1 MGYGDPMVIFAL
13 IQDCLTGRRMR
24 CSPLAL
30 FAGVFLILC
39 MCLQSLA
46 LAQNQPVAPQS
57 TEPAPAVI
65 TVSKPTDE
73 ATPLGSSVAPG
84 GGGGGGAGVP
94 AGNGGASGD
103 YILQPG
109 DTVELVVYREPDL
122 NMRSKIGKDGMVQ
135 LPLLGEVKLAGLSLR
150 SASVLVRQRYNADY
164 VVEPQ
169 IYLNIAAY
177 NPRRFTIIGQ
187 VGRPGTYEFA
197 GSESLGMLEAVGMAG
212 GFTRIADRGHVLVKR
227 REGDAVRTIKVNA
240 KKLSETGIDRF
251 ELKPGDVINV
261 GESWY

>member
-1 MGYGDPMVIFAL
+1 
-13 IQDCLTGRRMR
+13 MR
-24 CSPLAL
+24 CSPPAL

-73 ATPLGSSVAPG
+73 ATPFGSSVAP

-103 YILQPG
+103 YMLQPG
-109 DTVELVVYREPDL
+109 DTLELVVYREPDL

-135 LPLLGEVKLAGLSLR
+135 LPLLGEVKLAGLALR
-150 SASVLVRQRYNADY
+150 SASALVRQKYNADY

>member
-1 MGYGDPMVIFAL
+1 
-13 IQDCLTGRRMR
+13 MR
-24 CSPLAL
+24 CSPPAL
-30 FAGVFLILC
+30 FAGVFVILC
-39 MCLQSLA
+39 VCLQSLA

-57 TEPAPAVI
+57 SEPAPAVI

-73 ATPLGSSVAPG
+73 ATPLGSSAAP

-109 DTVELVVYREPDL
+109 DTIELVVYREPDL

-177 NPRRFTIIGQ
+177 SPRRFTIIGQ

>member
-1 MGYGDPMVIFAL
+1 MGYDVLMVNFAL
-13 IQDCLTGRRMR
+13 TQDSLEGRRICCFPAAHFTGVLLML
-24 CSPLAL
+24 CLA
-30 FAGVFLILC
+30 
-39 MCLQSLA
+39 LQSLA

-73 ATPLGSSVAPG
+73 VTPLGSSVAPG
-84 GGGGGGAGVP
+84 GAGGAGVP

-103 YILQPG
+103 YILQSG
-109 DTVELVVYREPDL
+109 DTIELVVYRESDL
-122 NMRSKIGKDGMVQ
+122 TIRSKIGKDGMVQ

-150 SASVLVRQRYNADY
+150 SASALVRQKYNADY
-164 VVEPQ
+164 LVEPQ